1 MAKLPTFAVGSAS
14 KIQPAIDS
22 GVLTNPAFVIT
33 TDTHQLVFIGEDNE
47 WFFVENGTDASVL
60 KVGILPD
67 PASASENTLYICGK
81 TVYSFD
87 GQNFIPTYQD
97 VTDQL
102 SELSERISQLNVRV
116 TNLEQQSTSLSWSEI
131 VVLDNK

>member
-1 MAKLPTFAVGSAS
+1 MAKLPTFAVGNVA
-14 KIQPAIDS
+14 KIQPAIDAGILS
-22 GVLTNPAFVIT
+22 YPAYVVT
-33 TDTHQLVFIGEDNE
+33 SDTHQLAFINENNE
-47 WFFVENGTDASVL
+47 WFFIESGKEASVL
-60 KVGILPD
+60 KVAILPD
-67 PASASENTLYICGK
+67 SSTASENTLYICGQ

-87 GQNFIPTYQD
+87 GENFIPTYQD

-102 SELSERISQLNVRV
+102 SELSERISQLNERV